1 MPIPRLHL
9 FELEDLRWFPTV
21 VRDLATD
28 YLHFMEHRL
37 QLHRPVVPLLKH
49 LLVEAQ
55 CRDVIDLCSG
65 GAGAVPAL
73 HNALAAEGI
82 STRFTL
88 TDLYPNIEAFER
100 AAFRSG
106 GAISFV
112 RESVDARDVPRS
124 LAGART
130 MFNSFHHFRPS
141 AARAIIRDAVHA
153 KQPVAI
159 FEIPERSLPMAPFFL
174 ITPLFVWGTTPL
186 IRPFRWRRLFWTYLI
201 PLVPLTC
208 LWDGIVSQL
217 RAYTVAEL
225 EELANEFSGS
235 GYVWSAGKVP
245 VPSSKASL
253 TYLMG
258 YPSTGTRSA
267 G

>member
-1 MPIPRLHL
+1 M
-9 FELEDLRWFPTV
+9 
-21 VRDLATD
+21 
-28 YLHFMEHRL
+28 
-37 QLHRPVVPLLKH
+37 
-49 LLVEAQ
+49 
-55 CRDVIDLCSG
+55 
-65 GAGAVPAL
+65 
-73 HNALAAEGI
+73 
-82 STRFTL
+82 
-88 TDLYPNIEAFER
+88 
-100 AAFRSG
+100 
-106 GAISFV
+106 
-112 RESVDARDVPRS
+112 PRS
-124 LAGART
+124 LTGART
-130 MFNSFHHFRPS
+130 LFNSFHHFRPS

-159 FEIPERSLPMAPFFL
+159 FEIPERSLPTALLFL
-174 ITPLFVWGTTPL
+174 MTPLFVWGTTPL

-217 RAYTVAEL
+217 RAYTVAEF
-225 EELANEFSGS
+225 EELAKEFSGS

-245 VPSSKASL
+245 VPSSKAGL